1 MVRNDLLVAP
11 ALEKNGN
18 DKHKIYLPYPDEWFP
33 MNLRADEPLGTPLLT
48 KVDGGSRLKYNCQI
62 SDQDGQ
68 IPYTCP
74 IYIREG
80 ASNIDPELAFLV
92 RTDISFQELSFPR
105 SKFGIMC
112 LTLL

>member
-33 MNLRADEPLGTPLLT
+33 MNLRADEPLGTPLLN

-80 ASNIDPELAFLV
+80 ASDAYLEGIILSI
-92 RTDISFQELSFPR
+92 DISFQELSFPR